1 MPEIMQNWGALARV
15 FSYIGSA
22 IILGLIIH
30 YLSFLVFEHL
40 ARRTQ
45 TILDDSLVKHS
56 RSPSRLIIILII
68 VNFALPLLN
77 LSPKALD
84 LLRHLISLCF
94 IGSVAWLIIQMTSI
108 LDDFVLRQYKIDV
121 TDNLKARKIQTQL
134 QVFKRIVIIVIGII
148 ALAAMLMTFEKV
160 RQLGTSILASAGV
173 IGIIVGVA
181 AQRTIATFLAES
193 VRWNCGPL

>member
-1 MPEIMQNWGALARV
+1 MSEIMQNWGVLAWV

-30 YLSFLVFEHL
+30 YLSFLVFENL
-40 ARRTQ
+40 ARRTH

-56 RSPSRLIIILII
+56 RSPSRLIIILMI
-68 VNFALPLLN
+68 VSFTLPLLN

-84 LLRHLISLCF
+84 LLRHIISLCF

-108 LDDFVLRQYKIDV
+108 LDDFVLKQYRVDV

-134 QVFKRIVIIVIGII
+134 QVFKRIVIIV
-148 ALAAMLMTFEKV
+148 
-160 RQLGTSILASAGV
+160 
-173 IGIIVGVA
+173 
-181 AQRTIATFLAES
+181 
-193 VRWNCGPL
+193 